1 MLNIEYKILD
11 ESLEVNESTSYSTPL
26 YVYGWFNL
34 TDLSGFNLNN
44 HDFENIDDY
53 FFSITATDDIYEWFK
68 DLNSIT
74 YDLIIGKDT
83 KLIKCYDL
91 DVLPPYPALIFQKK
105 ELYLKTFT
113 MLHNDNNY
121 ITTGYK
127 PEVPKQSYIKNIVE
141 NEEVLLTQWV
151 EELCNKTS
159 LFISEIIEKNN
170 HTSDNLELKELMN
183 ISSLLRNFYI

>member
-1 MLNIEYKILD
+1 
-11 ESLEVNESTSYSTPL
+11 
-26 YVYGWFNL
+26 
-34 TDLSGFNLNN
+34 
-44 HDFENIDDY
+44 
-53 FFSITATDDIYEWFK
+53 
-68 DLNSIT
+68 
-74 YDLIIGKDT
+74 
-83 KLIKCYDL
+83 
-91 DVLPPYPALIFQKK
+91 
-105 ELYLKTFT
+105 

-127 PEVPKQSYIKNIVE
+127 PEVPKQSHIKNIVE

-183 ISSLLRNFYI
+183 ISSLLRNFYLKPIFGWRRLCSVTIP